1 MLFYLFMLTA
11 QADDEPEVKYKKE
24 TEIDFEAI
32 ELEGELVK
40 PLGKFSVERRKA
52 SFNPL
57 ITLRKDFNKEMSDSG
72 RLNDSIAIVASGT
85 R

>member
-11 QADDEPEVKYKKE
+11 QADDGPKVVYKKQ

-40 PLGKFSVERRKA
+40 PLGEFSIEKRKA

-57 ITLRKDFNKEMSDSG
+57 ITVRKDFNKEMSDSVME
-72 RLNDSIAIVASGT
+72 IE
-85 R
+85 

>member
-57 ITLRKDFNKEMSDSG
+57 ITLRKDFDKEISDSV
-72 RLNDSIAIVASGT
+72 REIK
-85 R
+85 

>member
-11 QADDEPEVKYKKE
+11 QADGPDDGPKIVYKSQ

-40 PLGKFSVERRKA
+40 PLGNLSIEKKKA

-57 ITLRKDFNKEMSDSG
+57 ITLRKDFNKEMG
-72 RLNDSIAIVASGT
+72 ASIREVQ
-85 R
+85 

>member
-32 ELEGELVK
+32 ELEGALVK
-40 PLGKFSVERRKA
+40 PLGKLSVERRKA

-57 ITLRKDFNKEMSDSG
+57 IELRKDFDKEISDSV
-72 RLNDSIAIVASGT
+72 REIK
-85 R
+85 

>member
-11 QADDEPEVKYKKE
+11 QADGPNDGPKVVYKRQ

-32 ELEGELVK
+32 ELEGEIVK
-40 PLGKFSVERRKA
+40 PLGNFSIEKRKA

-57 ITLRKDFNKEMSDSG
+57 ITLRKDFNKEMGDSV
-72 RLNDSIAIVASGT
+72 LEVK
-85 R
+85 

>member
-11 QADDEPEVKYKKE
+11 QADGPDDSPSDGPKIVYKKQ

-40 PLGKFSVERRKA
+40 PLGSFTIEKRKVT
-52 SFNPL
+52 FNPF
-57 ITLRKDFNKEMSDSG
+57 IELRKDFDEEMSQS
-72 RLNDSIAIVASGT
+72 VAEIK
-85 R
+85 

>member
-11 QADDEPEVKYKKE
+11 HADEDEEGKITYKKE

-40 PLGKFSVERRKA
+40 PQGALLLERKRA
-52 SFNPL
+52 AFNPL
-57 ITLRKDFNKEMSDSG
+57 ITLRKDFNKEMKE
-72 RLNDSIAIVASGT
+72 SIKAVE
-85 R
+85 

>member
-11 QADDEPEVKYKKE
+11 QAEEPDEPKIVYKKQ

-40 PLGKFSVERRKA
+40 PLGNLSIEKRKA

-57 ITLRKDFNKEMSDSG
+57 ITLRKDFNKEMG
-72 RLNDSIAIVASGT
+72 DSILEVK
-85 R
+85 